1 MRCNAYCTAGS
12 YNMAG
17 LIEVLINNG
26 SEPKY
31 FDDIIHVQKEFGKKD
46 KRIDVFY
53 FPFGCTVIWGAE
65 EADEL
70 YLVKEIEAF
79 EIEAV
84 DNNANDLIYYNYDE
98 SSPKT
103 FIDEDKNEI
112 VLHNNHVFTKI
123 SISHA
128 LAQSV
133 KLQILERSVAHL
145 LDQTT
150 PIQKELA
157 QKGSVSLSKTEIA
170 KQMGVLFSE
179 RYSVNMHSDIL
190 DVPEFFWR
198 RPSYEPLYLLTAE
211 FHDIK
216 QRQNIMNHRLDMIHD
231 LYSILSDELNAR
243 HSSRLEIIVIL
254 LIGIEVAVA
263 LIEMDFFSKAMTWIG
278 L

>member
-12 YNMAG
+12 YDMAK
-17 LIEVLINNG
+17 LVEALINNG

-31 FDDIIHVQKEFGKKD
+31 FDDIIHIHKEFNKQNKH
-46 KRIDVFY
+46 IDVFY
-53 FPFGCTVIWGAE
+53 FPFGCTVVWGGE
-65 EADEL
+65 ESDEL
-70 YLVKEIEAF
+70 QIIKEVEEYTIESV
-79 EIEAV
+79 EE
-84 DNNANDLIYYNYDE
+84 NANDLIYYSYDE
-98 SSPKT
+98 TSPKT
-103 FIDEDKNEI
+103 FINEDKNEI
-112 VLHNNHVFTKI
+112 VLHNNIVFTKI
-123 SISHA
+123 SMSHA

-145 LDQTT
+145 LEQTT

-157 QKGSVSLSKTEIA
+157 QRGSVSLSKTEIA

-179 RYSVNMHSDIL
+179 RYSINMHSDIL

-198 RPSYEPLYLLTAE
+198 RPSYEPLYLMTAE
-211 FHDIK
+211 FQDIK

-243 HSSRLEIIVIL
+243 HSSRLEIIIIV
-254 LIGIEVAVA
+254 LITIEVVIA
-263 LIEMDFFSKAMTWIG
+263 LVNKEFFSKVAALLG